1 MAKGEKKAVPSHKHV
16 RRAAKKKECQVK
28 GCKNAYRAKGYCDE
42 HYKLWREGSFGKS
55 RYQICSKEGC
65 RKPTS
70 MQGLCE
76 VHLAE
81 KRGTGAAK
89 AAASEAAPS
98 TPPAAPPS
106 AG

>member
-1 MAKGEKKAVPSHKHV
+1 MAKGEKKAAPSHKHV

-28 GCKNAYRAKGYCDE
+28 GCKTAYRAKGYCDE

-55 RYQICSKEGC
+55 RYQICSKEAC

-70 MQGLCE
+70 KEGLCE
-76 VHLAE
+76 THWAE
-81 KRGTGAAK
+81 KRGAK
-89 AAASEAAPS
+89 PAAAAEAAPAA
-98 TPPAAPPS
+98 PAAPA